1 MTSMQ
6 GSDPSW
12 MLNFTKEV
20 KDLRK
25 PNSGLNTDRFTLSGL
40 LQHNPDFTIFNY
52 LVRRAKLEHILNDY
66 VTNLTLFVPSDTFLK
81 NLYPEWFFV
90 STDYL
95 AAKDFVLA
103 HLVNRK
109 VTLEML
115 MSSEGM
121 QIQTHHRTGRFKSFY
136 TSYVPGPHEIRLNN
150 NAKIIE
156 GNIMLNN
163 GIIHVIDN
171 FIFPPDCSN
180 N

>member
-1 MTSMQ
+1 MTAMH
-6 GSDPSW
+6 GSDPGW
-12 MLNFTKEV
+12 MLTFTKEV

-25 PNSGLNTDRFTLSGL
+25 PNPGLKTNEFTLSGL
-40 LQHNPDFTIFNY
+40 LQHNPDFTLFNY
-52 LVRRAKLEHILNDY
+52 LVRRAKLENILNDFS
-66 VTNLTLFVPSDTFLK
+66 TNLTLFVPSDAYLK
-81 NLYPEWFFV
+81 SLYPDWFFV

-95 AAKDFVLA
+95 AAKDFVLS
-103 HLVNRK
+103 HLLNRK
-109 VTLEML
+109 ITLEML

-121 QIQTHHRTGRFKSFY
+121 LVQTHHRTGRFKSFY
-136 TSYVPGPHEIRLNN
+136 TSYVPKTHEIRLNN

-156 GNIMLNN
+156 GNIMVNN

>member
-1 MTSMQ
+1 MTAMQ
-6 GSDPSW
+6 GSDPGW
-12 MLNFTKEV
+12 MLTFTKEV

-25 PNSGLNTDRFTLSGL
+25 PNPGLRTSEFTLSGL
-40 LQHNPDFTIFNY
+40 LQHNPDFTLFNY
-52 LVRRAKLEHILNDY
+52 LVRRAKLEYILNDFN
-66 VTNLTLFVPSDTFLK
+66 TNLTLFVPSDTYLK
-81 NLYPEWFFV
+81 SLYPEWFFV

-95 AAKDFVLA
+95 AAKDFVLS
-103 HLVNRK
+103 HLLNRK
-109 VTLEML
+109 ITLEML

-121 QIQTHHRTGRFKSFY
+121 QLQTHHRTGRFKSFY
-136 TSYVPGPHEIRLNN
+136 LSYVPKTHEILLNN

-156 GNIMLNN
+156 GNIMVDN

>member
-1 MTSMQ
+1 MTAMQ
-6 GSDPSW
+6 GSDPGW
-12 MLNFTKEV
+12 MLTFTKEV

-25 PNSGLNTDRFTLSGL
+25 PNPGLKTAEFTLSGL
-40 LQHNPDFTIFNY
+40 LQHNPDFTLFNY
-52 LVRRAKLEHILNDY
+52 MVRRAKLESILNDFT
-66 VTNLTLFVPSDTFLK
+66 TNATLFVPSDVYLK
-81 NLYPEWFFV
+81 SLYPDWFFV

-95 AAKDFVLA
+95 AAKDFVLS
-103 HLVNRK
+103 HLLNRK
-109 VTLEML
+109 ITLEML

-121 QIQTHHRTGRFKSFY
+121 LIQTQHRTGRFKSFY
-136 TSYVPGPHEIRLNN
+136 TSYVPKTHELLLNN

-156 GNIMLNN
+156 GNIMVNN